1 VSICTYGYTDDG
13 SYTSD
18 NTLRWRE
25 QERRSGGG
33 QTEGED
39 CEWRIVAQYGRLGLA
54 ATVIHTQEPCAL
66 CLTESECIH
75 SQ

>member
-1 VSICTYGYTDDG
+1 MRRCHVSIYTCGYTG
-13 SYTSD
+13 WTYTTD

-39 CEWRIVAQYGRLGLA
+39 CEWRIVAQYGRLGVVT
-54 ATVIHTQEPCAL
+54 TVTNTHRSCVL
-66 CLTESECIH
+66 CVCVS
-75 SQ
+75 